1 MTPLSTAPQVVP
13 HRHALYAWVPPWGPP
28 LATCALPKG
37 QRRVHVLPSPK
48 SQPRTGHTREPDP
61 TNNVLKH
68 TTTRETQTHV
78 LPSPQVIP
86 THVPHTTYTL
96 GISCRTSREYTT
108 RIKRTQIE

>member
-37 QRRVHVLPSPK
+37 QRRVHVLPSP
-48 SQPRTGHTREPDP
+48 
-61 TNNVLKH
+61 
-68 TTTRETQTHV
+68 
-78 LPSPQVIP
+78 QVIP

-96 GISCRTSREYTT
+96 GISCRTSREYPVYDAY
-108 RIKRTQIE
+108 